1 MGNRSEPGVLRVTL
15 HTDPESLGELDV
27 LQQYVYVASGRNVIL
42 DFASVE
48 VFRSQMVIGLLVLDT
63 LLREAGRTLT
73 LCSVSPSIRAV
84 FEQLGLENLFS
95 MDPPCPP
102 EDAIP
107 SRARCCGTE
116 SGGRDPEAAE
126 APSE

>member
-1 MGNRSEPGVLRVTL
+1 MENRSEPGVFRVVL

-63 LLREAGRTLT
+63 LLSEAGRTLT
-73 LCSVSPSIRAV
+73 LSSVSPSVRAV
-84 FEQLGLENLFS
+84 FEQLGLDHLFGLEQ
-95 MDPPCPP
+95 PCPP
-102 EDAIP
+102 ADAQ
-107 SRARCCGTE
+107 AL
-116 SGGRDPEAAE
+116 SG
-126 APSE
+126 